1 MAVAS
6 VDVHGDDPRE
16 AVVAVSGEIDLAVRE
31 DLLNTLHHA
40 IHATAATAV
49 VVDLSRVTFMD
60 STGLHVLLTSHKS
73 ALGSGVGFSV
83 VGATGL
89 VHRLLAVTGMLGL
102 LTGETD
108 TGEHADAD
116 LSPTADRP
124 STAARRRSDPPAGD
138 V

>member
-1 MAVAS
+1 M
-6 VDVHGDDPRE
+6 HGDDPRE

-31 DLLNTLHHA
+31 DLLNTLHHAIHA

-116 LSPTADRP
+116 LSPPADRR
-124 STAARRRSDPPAGD
+124 SAAARRRSGPPAGD